1 MAPRPELIH
10 VVGGMR
16 WGGPQRYALDI
27 CRHFSA
33 EGWKVTAFTLDAR
46 AVDLPFE
53 EARIRLRHAPL
64 SGMLDIPSAFLL
76 ARMIRRIPV
85 GMGVV
90 HTGRFRDAFIA
101 LLARKIA
108 RRKDI
113 RVIHTAHSM
122 KKGRDTALARRT
134 YRNLDAIIFPSR
146 QAALRFRSTW
156 SDLNLPLP
164 FPEGRV
170 KIMHPSI
177 LIKDPV
183 MAPEPERG
191 PVVAMFHGPLAPG
204 KGIETLI
211 DALPLLGDVKLR
223 LRLVGT
229 GEPDYVD
236 SLRRRAQARGVMEMI
251 DWKKFTR
258 DPLPFITESHFGVL
272 PSVKEEALGMANMEY
287 MAYGRPQICCGR
299 GTQREYLTD
308 SEEALIVPP
317 GDATALADAMRQLA
331 ASPDLR
337 RSLGANALAT
347 FTSRLAWPHFIA
359 RLQPLYLP
367 S

>member
-64 SGMLDIPSAFLL
+64 SGMFDIPSAIML
-76 ARMIRRIPV
+76 ARMMRRIPV

-122 KKGRDTALARRT
+122 VRGRDTALARRT

-156 SDLNLPLP
+156 SDRNLPIP
-164 FPEGRV
+164 FPERLLKV
-170 KIMHPSI
+170 IHPSL
-177 LIKDPV
+177 LIQNSG
-183 MAPEPERG
+183 MSPEPERG
-191 PVVAMFHGPLAPG
+191 PVVAMFHGPLTPG

-236 SLRRRAQARGVMEMI
+236 SLRRRAQARGVMEVI
-251 DWKKFTR
+251 DWKKYTP
-258 DPLPFITESHFGVL
+258 DPLPLIAESHFGVL

-287 MAYGRPQICCGR
+287 MAHGRPQICCGR
-299 GTQREYLTD
+299 GSQREYLTD

-317 GDATALADAMRQLA
+317 GDATALAAAMRQLA
-331 ASPDLR
+331 TDPDLR
-337 RSLGANALAT
+337 RRLGANALST
-347 FTSRLAWPHFIA
+347 FISRLAWPHFIS